1 MSQCLYVC
9 ILTHLKNPFT
19 YIFHIHFEV
28 LSIDEILDNNQEV
41 QQFDSD
47 DTPLITS
54 YLQPVEGLPDQELF
68 DDDDYEV
75 ESGNDLDDLFL
86 QKRGDM
92 WKFRSGKR
100 AKMNDWK
107 FRGGKRADL
116 WKFRGGK
123 RADLWKFRGGKRADL
138 WKFRGGKRADLW
150 KFRGGKRS
158 DYGKYSRS
166 LQNAI
171 SLISQ

>member
-1 MSQCLYVC
+1 MRELTGLLSPAHLT
-9 ILTHLKNPFT
+9 ILSAILLFCHS
-19 YIFHIHFEV
+19 V

-47 DTPLITS
+47 DPPLITS

-75 ESGNDLDDLFL
+75 ESGNDLDDMLL

-158 DYGKYSRS
+158 DYGKRMWK
-166 LQNAI
+166 LRGGK
-171 SLISQ
+171 

>member
-1 MSQCLYVC
+1 MRELTGLSSPAHLT
-9 ILTHLKNPFT
+9 ILSAILLFCHS
-19 YIFHIHFEV
+19 V

-47 DTPLITS
+47 DPPNPLTPLISS
-54 YLQPVEGLPDQELF
+54 YLQPVEGIPDQELF
-68 DDDDYEV
+68 DGDDYE
-75 ESGNDLDDLFL
+75 EASGNDLDDMLL

-100 AKMNDWK
+100 AKMSDWK

-158 DYGKYSRS
+158 DYGKRMWK
-166 LQNAI
+166 LRGGK
-171 SLISQ
+171 

>member
-1 MSQCLYVC
+1 ML
-9 ILTHLKNPFT
+9 
-19 YIFHIHFEV
+19 
-28 LSIDEILDNNQEV
+28 
-41 QQFDSD
+41 
-47 DTPLITS
+47 
-54 YLQPVEGLPDQELF
+54 
-68 DDDDYEV
+68 
-75 ESGNDLDDLFL
+75 L

-100 AKMNDWK
+100 AKMSDWK

-171 SLISQ
+171 SLIKFKPSIDRSEILSLKNILFQGKECGNYEVGSEVVALDDYLDRVQLDQNDQTKGHNQVLQTQNLLIHV